1 VLAVWLVLSALA
13 WGLQRQMIYLPDA
26 AAPPTPEVVEVVRPV
41 TADGLELEAWLV
53 PAAGEV
59 VSTVL
64 LTPGNAGNRS
74 LRMPLAER
82 LAERGHEVLLLDYRG
97 YGGNPGSPSEDGLLA
112 DAAAARA
119 ALLERDDEVVE
130 RLVYLGESIGTG
142 VAAALAAEHP
152 PRALAMR
159 SPFPSL
165 ADVGAAHYPFLP
177 VRMLLRERFDTLDHL
192 AGVDVPTLIVAGGAD
207 TIVPTRLSRQ
217 VADATGAEYV
227 EVAGA
232 DHNDRAL
239 LDGEEYL
246 DAVDTFIRAVLG

>member
-13 WGLQRQMIYLPDA
+13 WGLQRHLIYLPDA
-26 AAPPTPEVVEVVRPV
+26 SAPPVPDGVEVVRPV

-53 PAAGEV
+53 PAEGEV
-59 VSTVL
+59 VATVL

-74 LRMPLAER
+74 LRMPLAEG
-82 LAERGHEVLLLDYRG
+82 LAARGHEVLLLDYRG
-97 YGGNPGSPSEDGLLA
+97 FGGNPGTPSEDGLLA

-119 ALLERDDEVVE
+119 SLLDRDDEVAQ

-142 VAAALAAEHP
+142 AAAALAAEHP
-152 PRALAMR
+152 PQVLAMR

-165 ADVGAAHYPFLP
+165 ADVGASHYPFLP
-177 VRMLLRERFDTLDHL
+177 VRTLLRERFETLDHL

-207 TIVPTRLSRQ
+207 TIVPTRLSQQ

-239 LDGEEYL
+239 LDGDEYL
-246 DAVDTFIRAVLG
+246 DAVDAFVRSVLG